1 MFRIRSGSVFDYLL
15 DPDPVSFKD
24 IKHVKSSMLCFSN
37 YQADTGI
44 FPDTKYLIKF
54 KAGLKK
60 SFDWTR
66 DPDPFKTNTGS
77 ETRIKNLGFLFF
89 RQVCNKLVEW
99 FSRTKKTDISPAL
112 TAYSHSN

>member
-60 SFDWTR
+60 SFDWIRIQILLKRIR
-66 DPDPFKTNTGS
+66 DPKLGLNTMD
-77 ETRIKNLGFLFF
+77 FCFF
-89 RQVCNKLVEW
+89 DMYV
-99 FSRTKKTDISPAL
+99 ISL
-112 TAYSHSN
+112 